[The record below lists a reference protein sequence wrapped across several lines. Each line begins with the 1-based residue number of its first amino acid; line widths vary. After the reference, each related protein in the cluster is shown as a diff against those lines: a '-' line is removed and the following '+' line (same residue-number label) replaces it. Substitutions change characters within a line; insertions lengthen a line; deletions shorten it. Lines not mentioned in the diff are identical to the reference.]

1 MGRVCRRSPLP
12 PLPPKTG
19 SWNIQQPPATP
30 PSADQLVL
38 PSPPI
43 WVPPVEGGTKGGVQ
57 PKPLVRAL
65 GVPHSRATAAGRGK
79 GKKLAVRPQ
88 RRPGQEGAH
97 GPPTALCPVLQGWEA
112 REAGPLTVPSG
123 PRTNAVAPSLCAVL
137 VLCVPLSAP
146 TPFPCQVAEA
156 PSPLSL
162 AVNIVQGCVP
172 IRDNGQPGPGLGS

>member
-30 PSADQLVL
+30 PSAIQLVL

-43 WVPPVEGGTKGGVQ
+43 WVPPVEGKKGGVQ
-57 PKPLVRAL
+57 SKPPVRAL
-65 GVPHSRATAAGRGK
+65 GLLHSRATAASRGR

-88 RRPGQEGAH
+88 HRPGQEGGH

-123 PRTNAVAPSLCAVL
+123 PRINAVAPSLCAVL
-137 VLCVPLSAP
+137 VLCITLRAP

-156 PSPLSL
+156 PSPLFL
-162 AVNIVQGCVP
+162 AVNIVQGYVP
-172 IRDNGQPGPGLGS
+172 IGGNGQPGPGLGS